1 MTNNNETFFLVL
13 SFDLFLIALLKA
25 FYWKFTKQLLLS
37 VYAQRYANQYL
48 KEDNVFT
55 ERVTFLVTIIM
66 LLNISLF
73 IAKALFGTNLIFLNF
88 FKIFV
93 AIAMFFMIKVI
104 IIRLLGHVL
113 LLKGLTKLGVYFS
126 LLFDRVMG
134 IILFPLVVVLFFS
147 PIASNSFLLLFS
159 AIVIGVFLAIKIF
172 WLWKIGI
179 DGFGL
184 SRYYLFMYLCTLEI
198 LPLVVLTKVAFYY

>member
-1 MTNNNETFFLVL
+1 LTNNETFFLVL

-73 IAKALFGTNLIFLNF
+73 IAKALFGTDLILLNF
-88 FKIFV
+88 LEIFGV
-93 AIAMFFMIKVI
+93 IAIFFMIKVI
-104 IIRLLGHVL
+104 IIRLLGHIF
-113 LLKGLTKLGVYFS
+113 LLKVLAKLGVYFS
-126 LLFDRVMG
+126 LLFDRLLG
-134 IILFPLVVVLFFS
+134 ITLFPLVVLLFFS
-147 PIASNSFLLLFS
+147 PIVSSAFLLLFS
-159 AIVIGVFLAIKIF
+159 AIIMGVFLAIKIF
-172 WLWKIGI
+172 WLWKIGK
-179 DGFGL
+179 DSFGL
-184 SRYYLFMYLCTLEI
+184 PKYYLFLYLCTLEI
-198 LPLVVLTKVAFYY
+198 LPLVVLTKVAFY

>member
-1 MTNNNETFFLVL
+1 MINNNETFFLVL
-13 SFDLFLIALLKA
+13 SFDLLLIALLKA
-25 FYWKFTKQLLLS
+25 FYWKFTKHLFLS

-73 IAKALFGTNLIFLNF
+73 IAKALFGANLIFLNF

-159 AIVIGVFLAIKIF
+159 AIIIGVFLAIKIF

-198 LPLVVLTKVAFYY
+198 LPLVVLTKVAFY

>member
-1 MTNNNETFFLVL
+1 LINNNETFFLVL
-13 SFDLFLIALLKA
+13 SFDLLLIALLKA

-159 AIVIGVFLAIKIF
+159 AIIIGVFLAIKIF

-184 SRYYLFMYLCTLEI
+184 SRYYLFMYVCTLEI
-198 LPLVVLTKVAFYY
+198 LPLVVLTKVAFY